1 MLNLL
6 KWLHYQHLIS
16 VVLKLLVLLSQFLSS
31 ASITCSCFCSFIHLP
46 YSFISGITLLGTPTE
61 VYVYGIQYI
70 YIVGGVIAMG
80 FIMASAYL
88 PVFHSLQLTS
98 AYEVNLTLYYF
109 TTRNIRTIQSF
120 RTLKSGLTI
129 KLMLIWPSNVSVNSK
144 VIYFFYIIIKSFYF
158 LWSIGHPWRASRHC
172 SLQLSPWPLSM
183 IFLRFLS
190 HPLLFFA
197 TFSSAYFSFYI
208 PEDSNLMQFS
218 LLLLFLSVM
227 CVRSNS
233 IFFLRY
239 LDN

>member
-1 MLNLL
+1 MWSLL
-6 KWLHYQHLIS
+6 KWLHCQHLLS

-31 ASITCSCFCSFIHLP
+31 ASITCSWFCSFIHLP

-61 VYVYGIQYI
+61 IYVYGIQYI

-80 FIMASAYL
+80 FIMATAYL

-109 TTRNIRTIQSF
+109 TSRNIRTILSSK
-120 RTLKSGLTI
+120 TLKSGLTI
-129 KLMLIWPSNVSVNSK
+129 KLMLIWPNVSVNSK
-144 VIYFFYIIIKSFYF
+144 VIYCFYIIIKSFYS
-158 LWSIGHPWRASRHC
+158 LWSIGHPRRATRHC
-172 SLQLSPWPLSM
+172 GLRLSPWPLSM

-208 PEDSNLMQFS
+208 PDDSNLIQFS
-218 LLLLFLSVM
+218 LFLLFLYVM
-227 CVRSNS
+227 CVQSNP
-233 IFFLRY
+233 IFFLQY
-239 LDN
+239 HDN